1 MLDDPQCP
9 RFWAWAFFLAGALI
23 SVSVFGA
30 CGPDWD
36 YLPLRVEPPDLPC
49 QDGGCDMQ

>member
-1 MLDDPQCP
+1 MRWLILLAIAPLL
-9 RFWAWAFFLAGALI
+9 FFG
-23 SVSVFGA
+23 

-36 YLPLRVEPPDLPC
+36 YLPLRVEPPDLLC